1 MAIFFNS
8 VLDVTNRCT
17 TNPAVLDVTNR
28 CTTNPAV
35 LDVINRCTTNPAVL
49 DVTNSCTTNPALKT
63 YLYKQADELKLIY
76 YLVPNTRAFPN
87 QKPTRTNGS
96 SNKTIPTIKDI
107 NHTA

>member
-1 MAIFFNS
+1 
-8 VLDVTNRCT
+8 
-17 TNPAVLDVTNR
+17 
-28 CTTNPAV
+28 
-35 LDVINRCTTNPAVL
+35 
-49 DVTNSCTTNPALKT
+49 LKT